1 MRDTPDDLREK
12 TMMKITILAVLA
24 ILLSQFTASVH
35 ADDAGVNKETT
46 AIEKAALAVVA
57 KRIDGY
63 NNHDVDAYLAAH
75 DEDLEIY
82 EYPDKSIGRG
92 RSHLE
97 NIFGPMLEQGIGE
110 IIVQHQAAVGNTVV
124 SEEYVGFGGP
134 ELQHIV
140 AIYTVE
146 DGLITAVRL
155 VESD

>member
-1 MRDTPDDLREK
+1 
-12 TMMKITILAVLA
+12 MKNTVLTILA
-24 ILLSQFTASVH
+24 ILLSQLPASVH
-35 ADDAGVNKETT
+35 ADDAGVNKEPT

-63 NNHDVDAYLAAH
+63 KNHDVDAYLAAH

-82 EYPDKSIGRG
+82 EYPTKSIGHG
-92 RSHLE
+92 RSHLKK
-97 NIFGPMLEQGIGE
+97 IFGPMLEQGIGT
-110 IIVQHQAAVGNTVV
+110 IIVKHQSAIGNTVV
-124 SEEYVGFGGP
+124 SEEYVGYGGP

-146 DGLITAVRL
+146 NGLITTVRL